1 MYKIFINDK
10 PFFISNIDLKED
22 ALRKC
27 KREKYD
33 PAKLLA
39 LIKDCEGMSCK
50 GYLIIHEDIDAVFK
64 DLYTH
69 HVPVVASGGVVYNQV
84 GHLLLIKRL
93 GKWDLP
99 KGKIDAG
106 ESSEE
111 AAIREVEEECGI
123 SGISIIEQL
132 PTTYHT
138 YKMHNYRFL
147 KITNWYRMKT
157 EFKGELVPQKEE
169 MITDAKWIEPRILDL
184 SMLETYDSIRD
195 LLSGL

>member
-10 PFFISNIDLKED
+10 PFFISQTDLKED
-22 ALRKC
+22 ALKKC
-27 KREKYD
+27 KRENYD
-33 PAKLLA
+33 PSKLLSW
-39 LIKDCEGMSCK
+39 IKECESLSSK
-50 GYLIIHEDIDAVFK
+50 GYLIIHDDVESVFK

-69 HVPVVASGGVVYNQV
+69 HVPVMASGGVVYNSSGQ
-84 GHLLLIKRL
+84 LLLIKRL

-106 ESSEE
+106 ETSEE

-123 SGISIIEQL
+123 SGLSIIDKL

-138 YKMHNYRFL
+138 YKMRNYRFL

-157 EFKGELVPQKEE
+157 SFNGILVPQKEE
-169 MITDAKWIEPRILDL
+169 MITDAIWTDLNAHDLEKLD
-184 SMLETYDSIRD
+184 TYDSIRD
-195 LLSGL
+195 LLNGL